1 MALST
6 NIKARLDTH
15 FGPGKAAQIVLCI
28 NSQTTTADLGKR
40 GEYLLGGIG
49 EEKAFKTAC
58 ASSGTLSIAAM
69 NRLERILGGRGEA
82 EAFALV
88 VAAGTGA

>member
-1 MALST
+1 MAHLE
-6 NIKARLDTH
+6 TH
-15 FGPGKAAQIVLCI
+15 FGPGKSKEIQTCI
-28 NSQTTTADLGKR
+28 NSQTTTADFGKR
-40 GEYLLGGIG
+40 GEYLLGGVG

-58 ASSGTLSIAAM
+58 ASSGTLSQAAM

-82 EAFALV
+82 EAFKLV